1 MKKILLPLSLMV
13 VVLATSCNTT
23 RKLYEAQ
30 QYDQVIQRE
39 APKVC
44 EGRIN
49 PNMIGLIAASYHR
62 ANQADHERI
71 QALKASG
78 QPEVWPEIYERFCSM
93 KGRNQAL
100 ACFPKQVK
108 NDIQY
113 TTLQLDE
120 ELKAAQNKAEAYL
133 TAKIS
138 QTLDGTQP
146 DLEEIDRMIRR
157 LQDLNPENTRLN
169 EFKVRSLAKRYGDL
183 SRIMHVDVVKQQ
195 VSPNRDE
202 TVTFKESANG
212 LTASVTD
219 HTLSKTANAQGKV
232 RFIDPKSKRLLL
244 SVPFDVSS
252 KFNATYTQVE
262 GPTEA
267 CSEQTLERL
276 RQAPVPFPTDQSLLE
291 DALRQLNESF
301 SQWIQ

>member
-1 MKKILLPLSLMV
+1 MKKILLPLTLMA
-13 VVLATSCNTT
+13 VVLASSCNTT

-44 EGRIN
+44 AGQTN
-49 PNMIGLIAASYHR
+49 PNKIGLIAASYHR

-100 ACFPKQVK
+100 ACFPKKVK
-108 NDIQY
+108 QDINY
-113 TTLQLDE
+113 TKLNLDE
-120 ELKAAQNKAEAYL
+120 ELTAARNKAEAFL
-133 TAKIS
+133 TAKLG
-138 QTLDGTQP
+138 QTLDGANP
-146 DLEEIDRMIRR
+146 DLEETDRMIRR
-157 LQDLNPENTRLN
+157 LQDLNPENARLN

-183 SRIMHVDVVKQQ
+183 SRIMHVEVLKRQA
-195 VSPNRDE
+195 SPNRDE
-202 TVTFKESANG
+202 TVAFKETANG
-212 LTASVTD
+212 RTATVTD
-219 HTLSKTANAQGKV
+219 HTLSKTATLQGKV

-252 KFNATYTQVE
+252 KFNAAYTTVE

-276 RQAPVPFPTDQSLLE
+276 KQAPVPFPTDESLME
-291 DALRQLNESF
+291 DALRKLNENL
-301 SQWIQ
+301 SQWIK

>member
-1 MKKILLPLSLMV
+1 MKKILLPLTLMAV
-13 VVLATSCNTT
+13 MLVASCNTT
-23 RKLYEAQ
+23 QKLFEAQ

-44 EGRIN
+44 AGQTN
-49 PNMIGLIAASYHR
+49 PNKIGLIAASYHR

-100 ACFPKQVK
+100 ACFPRKVK

-120 ELKAAQNKAEAYL
+120 ELKAAKNKAEAYL
-133 TAKIS
+133 TAKLG
-138 QTLDGTQP
+138 QTLDGEQP
-146 DLEEIDRMIRR
+146 DLEETDRMIRR
-157 LQDLNPENTRLN
+157 LQELNPENTRLN

-183 SRIMHVDVVKQQ
+183 SRIMHVDVLKRQ

-202 TVTFKESANG
+202 TVAFKETPSPTTPSPRPPPCRARCGSSIPRASGCSCRCLSTSAPSS
-212 LTASVTD
+212 TPPTPPW
-219 HTLSKTANAQGKV
+219 KV
-232 RFIDPKSKRLLL
+232 RRKPARSR
-244 SVPFDVSS
+244 PWNGSS
-252 KFNATYTQVE
+252 KHRSPSR
-262 GPTEA
+262 PTKA
-267 CSEQTLERL
+267 
-276 RQAPVPFPTDQSLLE
+276 
-291 DALRQLNESF
+291 
-301 SQWIQ
+301 